1 MSKNK
6 FMICCI
12 MISLNRYNAIILLL
26 SISDNTNVTCIP
38 EENKL
43 SKINDKLKLQVT
55 NKLIKLILIILIL
68 CFGKINYNNTIHR
81 VSFYKISC

>member
-12 MISLNRYNAIILLL
+12 MSISLNQYNAINLLL
-26 SISDNTNVTCIP
+26 SISDNSNVTCIP

-43 SKINDKLKLQVT
+43 SKINYKLKLQVT
-55 NKLIKLILIILIL
+55 NK
-68 CFGKINYNNTIHR
+68 
-81 VSFYKISC
+81 